1 MQRDSMKAK
10 RRTKVDR
17 YPGVYR
23 SVSGRYE
30 IAYRDS
36 DGKLRFK
43 AVGTNL
49 QDAVA
54 ARAEIVGKVKKG
66 VRVAPVKLTFQA
78 WSEQWLAGLNKRP
91 RTIDA
96 YRYALDQHL
105 LPRFKNKRVTD
116 ITVDDVA
123 KLIRE
128 MEKAGYAGWT
138 TMGALSTLSGCLGKA
153 KRRGLIPANPVSE
166 LERDERPSLAAKAK
180 RVLTETEIVRL
191 LGTGESFRPVIAVL
205 VFAGLRMSEALAL
218 RWQDI
223 DFEAGFIRVRWQLNL
238 RRGLV
243 ELKTE
248 SGSRDVV
255 LMPELAKLLREHRMA
270 SPRKATTDFVFPSPD
285 GRGRDQPSTSRGIE
299 RALKRAG
306 LEGEG
311 LSAHAF
317 RHTFASLLM
326 VGLRLDPVTVSKQ
339 LGHSNPATTLRV
351 YAHLFDQA
359 RHADETREAMDTKF
373 GHLLTLP
380 AVGS

>member
-1 MQRDSMKAK
+1 MKAK
-10 RRTKVDR
+10 RRTKIDR

-54 ARAEIVGKVKKG
+54 ARAEIVGKVRKG

-78 WSEQWLAGLNKRP
+78 WSGQWLDGLSKRP

-96 YRYALDQHL
+96 YRYALDRHL
-105 LPRFKNKRVTD
+105 LPRFKNRRVAD

-128 MEKAGYAGWT
+128 MEQAGYAGWT

-153 KRRGLIPANPVSE
+153 KRRGLIPVNPVSE
-166 LERDERPSLAAKAK
+166 LERDERPSLAAKDK
-180 RVLTETEIVRL
+180 RVLGEREIASL
-191 LGTGESFRPVIAVL
+191 LRNGESFRPVMAVM
-205 VFAGLRMSEALAL
+205 VFSGLRMAETLAV

-223 DFEAGFIRVRWQLNL
+223 DFEAGFIRVRWQLDL
-238 RRGLV
+238 KRGLV

-255 LMPELAKLLREHRMA
+255 LMPQLAKLLRAHRMA
-270 SPRKATTDFVFPSPD
+270 SRRKATTDFVFPSPD
-285 GRGRDQPSTSRGIE
+285 GRGRDQRSTSRGIQ

-317 RHTFASLLM
+317 RHTFASLLII
-326 VGLRLDPVTVSKQ
+326 GLKLDPVTVSKQ
-339 LGHSNPATTLRV
+339 LGHANPATTLRV

-359 RHADETREAMDTKF
+359 RHADATRQAMGAKF